1 MRRLRTLLAHVWLI
15 PIVVLAWE
23 AATRPG
29 RAPYFPPPSAVLRR
43 MAELWFSGPAE
54 ALFLTQEARDHLGPG
69 VARLLGAWAIAALAG
84 VAAGFALGRSARLS
98 GYLDPVL
105 HFSRAVPPPTM
116 LPLFLALFQV
126 GTEMQLVTIA
136 FGVLWPVL
144 LNSLDGAR
152 HVPPQYLETAQVFTL
167 TRAQRLLRVV
177 LPAASPKIFAG
188 LRVSLSIA
196 LILMVVS
203 EFVGSTDG
211 IGFSLLRAQR
221 TFDIPGMWACIALL
235 GLLGLLLNTLLL
247 LAERRLLA
255 WHHRERQTT

>member
-1 MRRLRTLLAHVWLI
+1 MSRPRTLLARLWPV
-15 PIVVLAWE
+15 PLA
-23 AATRPG
+23 AAGAELVTRLAE
-29 RAPYFPPPSAVLRR
+29 APYFPPPSVVLGR
-43 MAELWFSGPAE
+43 MAELWFSGPPGD
-54 ALFLTQEARDHLGPG
+54 LFLTQEARDHLGPG
-69 VARLLGAWAIAALAG
+69 LARLLGSWAIAAAAG
-84 VAAGFALGRSARLS
+84 VALGFALGRSPRLS
-98 GYLDPVL
+98 GYLEPVL
-105 HFSRAVPPPTM
+105 HFGRAVPPPTL

-126 GTEMQLVTIA
+126 GTQLQMVTIVC
-136 FGVLWPVL
+136 GVIWPVL

-152 HVPPQYLETAQVFTL
+152 HVAPQYLETAQVFTL
-167 TRAQRLLRVV
+167 TRAQRLLRVL
-177 LPAASPKIFAG
+177 LPAAAPKIFAG
-188 LRVSLSIA
+188 LRVSMSLA

-221 TFDIPGMWACIALL
+221 SFDIPGMWACIALL